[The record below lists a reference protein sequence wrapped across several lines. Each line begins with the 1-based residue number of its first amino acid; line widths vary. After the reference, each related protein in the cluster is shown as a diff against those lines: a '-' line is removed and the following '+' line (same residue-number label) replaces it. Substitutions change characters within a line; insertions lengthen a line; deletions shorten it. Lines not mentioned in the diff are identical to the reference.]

1 MAGSLL
7 AVGVV
12 MLLPSAEG
20 KPTER
25 GGDGAG
31 PQGDAA
37 AEPTSFVAR
46 MGAILALTGPLLPT
60 LTLALA
66 LALTLTL
73 TRARTEARTR
83 TPNPKP
89 NPNPNPN
96 PSPKPNPNP

>member
-7 AVGVV
+7 AVGLV

-25 GGDGAG
+25 SGDGAG
-31 PQGDAA
+31 LQGDPA

-46 MGAILALTGPLLPT
+46 MGAILAMTGPLLPT
-60 LTLALA
+60 LTLTRTLTLTLILKLTLT

-73 TRARTEARTR
+73 TLTLNR
-83 TPNPKP
+83 P
-89 NPNPNPN
+89 
-96 PSPKPNPNP
+96 

>member
-1 MAGSLL
+1 MAGSLV
-7 AVGVV
+7 AVGLV

-46 MGAILALTGPLLPT
+46 MGAIIALTGPLLPT

-66 LALTLTL
+66 LTL
-73 TRARTEARTR
+73 TRRSARSTACPRTR
-83 TPNPKP
+83 
-89 NPNPNPN
+89 
-96 PSPKPNPNP
+96 